1 MERKDLIQT
10 TSHLKP
16 LTISLITD
24 NKTLVKPIEAWERGT
39 NIQTA
44 VKHNPKI
51 VRGWIMAEVG
61 RLIKEVD
68 ANKTL
73 STDEELQFC
82 CRSILEEHPTLKL
95 EEIRVC
101 FVMIRQ
107 GKFGKLF
114 ERLKTAEILEC
125 LRKYE
130 GEVRTEVMES
140 IHRKRKSESFEPI
153 ERTKDYKPLGEF
165 LKDVLNEPTP
175 DRDFDRA
182 GARLKNRMEKP
193 NGGD

>member
-1 MERKDLIQT
+1 
-10 TSHLKP
+10 
-16 LTISLITD
+16 
-24 NKTLVKPIEAWERGT
+24 
-39 NIQTA
+39 
-44 VKHNPKI
+44 
-51 VRGWIMAEVG
+51 MAEVG

-73 STDEELQFC
+73 STDEEIQFC

-114 ERLKTAEILEC
+114 ERLKTAEILDC

-140 IHRKRKSESFEPI
+140 LHRKRKSESFDTI
-153 ERTKDYKPLGEF
+153 KRSKDYKPLGEF

-175 DRDFDRA
+175 DRSFDRL
-182 GARLKNRMEKP
+182 GTRLKNKNKSHNEDK
-193 NGGD
+193 

>member
-1 MERKDLIQT
+1 MEKKDLIQT

-24 NKTLVKPIEAWERGT
+24 NKTLVKPTEAWESGT

-44 VKHNPKI
+44 VKHNPQI

-73 STDEELQFC
+73 STDEEIQFC

-114 ERLKTAEILEC
+114 ERLKTAEILDC

-140 IHRKRKSESFEPI
+140 LHRKQKSESFDTI
-153 ERTKDYKPLGEF
+153 ERSKDYKPLGEF

-175 DRDFDRA
+175 DRNFDRL
-182 GARLKNRMEKP
+182 GTRLKNKNKSHNEEK
-193 NGGD
+193 

>member
-1 MERKDLIQT
+1 MEKKDLIQT

-24 NKTLVKPIEAWERGT
+24 SKSLVKPTEAWEHGT

-44 VKHNPKI
+44 VKHNPQV

-61 RLIKEVD
+61 RLIKDVD

-73 STDEELQFC
+73 STDEEIQFC

-95 EEIRVC
+95 EEIRIC

-114 ERLKTAEILEC
+114 ERLKTAEILDC

-130 GEVRTEVMES
+130 GEVRAEVMETL
-140 IHRKRKSESFEPI
+140 HKKRKSETFQPI
-153 ERTKDYKPLGEF
+153 ERSKDYKPLGEF
-165 LKDVLNEPTP
+165 LKDVLNKPTP
-175 DRDFDRA
+175 TINFDRV
-182 GARLKNRMEKP
+182 GARLKKKID
-193 NGGD
+193 NGG

>member
-1 MERKDLIQT
+1 MEKKDLIQT

-24 NKTLVKPIEAWERGT
+24 SKTLVKPTEAWEHGT

-44 VKHNPKI
+44 VKHNPQI

-95 EEIRVC
+95 EEIRIC

-114 ERLKTAEILEC
+114 ERLKTAEILDC

-130 GEVRTEVMES
+130 GEVRAEVMETL
-140 IHRKRKSESFEPI
+140 HKKRKSETFQPI
-153 ERTKDYKPLGEF
+153 ERSKDYKPLGEF

-175 DRDFDRA
+175 QRDFDRA
-182 GARLKNRMEKP
+182 GARLKNKMDSP
-193 NGGD
+193 NGDN